1 MQRFI
6 VYVYFIKFIG
16 ILLLN
21 SISFLG
27 SITIFVLNN
36 FFIFV
41 YTLLSN
47 IYINLSLDSGGTVN
61 FNTQNVEKIVTYP
74 LALTEEPF
82 IIVAM
87 SNSQY
92 YPSWFAVEI
101 SRTIDFTLI
110 PQGQAGWT
118 GYFILG
124 K

>member
-1 MQRFI
+1 MLVCVIPLAPGPSIAKQTK
-6 VYVYFIKFIG
+6 VLEENVIG
-16 ILLLN
+16 K
-21 SISFLG
+21 
-27 SITIFVLNN
+27 
-36 FFIFV
+36 
-41 YTLLSN
+41 YTNLFGASN
-47 IYINLSLDSGGTVN
+47 PHCRSMKHSGGTVN

>member
-1 MQRFI
+1 MLKNVLHVAGSGSAFNTLANAILILAVKGIQTVCSPLVFT
-6 VYVYFIKFIG
+6 VYDVPHCRSMKH
-16 ILLLN
+16 
-21 SISFLG
+21 
-27 SITIFVLNN
+27 
-36 FFIFV
+36 
-41 YTLLSN
+41 
-47 IYINLSLDSGGTVN
+47 SGGTVN

>member
-1 MQRFI
+1 MDEDNPHCRSM
-6 VYVYFIKFIG
+6 KH
-16 ILLLN
+16 
-21 SISFLG
+21 
-27 SITIFVLNN
+27 
-36 FFIFV
+36 
-41 YTLLSN
+41 
-47 IYINLSLDSGGTVN
+47 SGGTVN